1 MLLRNNCKT
10 VCIWVFCCLCV
21 LTAKAQ
27 NEISTPYSSHG
38 IGVLNRS
45 SNGILDAMGGVSYAM
60 QNPYYINFRN
70 PASYAAFDSLSFIA
84 DAAASVY
91 SSHLTEQQISQR
103 NTYAKPGYIAI
114 GLPVT
119 RHWRTS
125 VGIKPFSDIGYG
137 IENSEVIDDIGT
149 VNYTYSGKGGVNQL
163 YWGNAFKICKGLS
176 IGLNVSYLFGSVYSS
191 SNTEFEVGNLFN
203 TYVNDAYFVDGIYL
217 DAGLQYFFNIG
228 EKHRI
233 GIGAVYSNTAYIWAK
248 EKLLVNSYSG
258 TYVPTTL
265 YDTVL
270 FQEGLRGTLNIPQSV
285 GGGLSYTFH
294 DKLTV
299 AADVTWNNWAKFQFM
314 KPSHDTL
321 KNSISSSVGIQYIP
335 DPLSNKFFKK
345 MAFRA
350 GGKYSSGELV
360 VRNKPISEF
369 GVCIGVGVPL
379 TTFNT
384 HSSINIMFEYGKTGT
399 LANDLIRQ
407 NYFRF
412 SFCFTLQER
421 WYQRVKLD

>member
-1 MLLRNNCKT
+1 MLLRSDHRLW
-10 VCIWVFCCLCV
+10 ILLFCCL
-21 LTAKAQ
+21 LAFSAQAQ
-27 NEISTPYSSHG
+27 NEISTPYSSYG
-38 IGVLNRS
+38 IGVVNRA
-45 SNGILDAMGGVSYAM
+45 SNSILDAMGGTSYAM

-84 DAAASVY
+84 DAAASIY
-91 SSHLTEQQISQR
+91 SSHLTQMQLSQR

-125 VGIKPFSDIGYG
+125 VGIIPFSDIGYG
-137 IENSEVIDDIGT
+137 IENSDVIENIGT
-149 VNYTYSGKGGVNQL
+149 VNYTYSGEGGLNQL
-163 YWGNAFKICKGLS
+163 YWGNAFRICKGLS
-176 IGLNVSYLFGSVYSS
+176 IGLNASYLFGSVYAY
-191 SNTEFEVGNLFN
+191 SNTEFEGENIFN
-203 TYVNDAYFVDGIYL
+203 SYINDAYFVDGIYL
-217 DAGLQYFFNIG
+217 NAGIQYLFNVG

-233 GIGAVYSNTAYIWAK
+233 GLGAVYSNTAYIWAK

-258 TYVPTTL
+258 SYISTTL

-270 FQEGLRGTLNIPQSV
+270 YQDGLRGKLNIPQSV
-285 GGGLSYTFH
+285 GAGISYTYK

-299 AADVTWNNWAKFQFM
+299 AADVTWQEWTKYQFM
-314 KPSHDTL
+314 KQSNDTMQ
-321 KNSISSSVGIQYIP
+321 NSITTSLGVQFIP
-335 DPLSNKFFKK
+335 DPLSNKFFRK

-350 GGKYSSGELV
+350 GGRYSTGELV
-360 VRNKPISEF
+360 IRNKPISEF

-384 HSSINIMFEYGKTGT
+384 HSSINLMFEYGKSGT
-399 LANDLIRQ
+399 LSQDLVLQ

>member
-1 MLLRNNCKT
+1 MFL
-10 VCIWVFCCLCV
+10 FCCLFA
-21 LTAKAQ
+21 LSAQAQ
-27 NEISTPYSSHG
+27 NEISMPYSSHG
-38 IGVLNRS
+38 IGMVNRS
-45 SNGILDAMGGVSYAM
+45 SNGILDAMGGVSYGM

-91 SSHLTEQQISQR
+91 SSHLNQKQLHQK

-125 VGIKPFSDIGYG
+125 VGIMPFSDIGYG
-137 IENSEVIDDIGT
+137 IEDAEEIENIGK
-149 VNYTYSGKGGVNQL
+149 VNYTYSGEGGLNQL

-176 IGLNVSYLFGSVYSS
+176 IGLNASYIFGSVYAY
-191 SNTEFEVGNLFN
+191 SNTEFEGSNLFN
-203 TYVNDAYFVDGIYL
+203 TFINDAYFVDGIYL
-217 DAGLQYFFNIG
+217 DAGIQYMFNIG
-228 EKHRI
+228 ENHRI
-233 GIGAVYSNTAYIWAK
+233 GLGAVYSNTAYIWAK

-258 TYVPTTL
+258 TYISTTL

-270 FQEGLRGTLNIPQSV
+270 YKDDLRGRLNIPQSI
-285 GGGLSYTFH
+285 GGGFSYTYK
-294 DKLTV
+294 DKMTI
-299 AADVTWNNWAKFQFM
+299 AADVTWQNWAKYQFM
-314 KPSHDTL
+314 KPSNDTMR
-321 KNSISSSVGIQYIP
+321 NSITTSLGFQFIP
-335 DPLSNKFFKK
+335 DPLSNKFFRK
-345 MAFRA
+345 MAFRV
-350 GGKYSSGELV
+350 GGKYSTGELV
-360 VRNKPISEF
+360 LRNKPISEL

-384 HSSINIMFEYGKTGT
+384 HSSLNLMFEYGKVGT
-399 LANDLIRQ
+399 LANDLVRQ

>member
-1 MLLRNNCKT
+1 
-10 VCIWVFCCLCV
+10 
-21 LTAKAQ
+21 
-27 NEISTPYSSHG
+27 
-38 IGVLNRS
+38 
-45 SNGILDAMGGVSYAM
+45 MGGVSYGM

-84 DAAASVY
+84 DIAASVY
-91 SSHLTEQQISQR
+91 SSHIKQRQLSQK
-103 NTYAKPGYIAI
+103 NTYAKPGYITI

-125 VGIKPFSDIGYG
+125 VGILPFSDIGYSIDNTEV
-137 IENSEVIDDIGT
+137 IENIGS
-149 VNYTYSGKGGVNQL
+149 VNYVYSGKGGVNQL

-176 IGLNVSYLFGSVYSS
+176 IGLNASYLFGSVYAS
-191 SNTEFEVGNLFN
+191 SNTEFEGSNLFN
-203 TYVNDAYFVDGIYL
+203 TYINDAYFVDGIYF
-217 DAGLQYFFNIG
+217 DAGIQYMFDIG
-228 EKHRI
+228 EKHRV
-233 GIGAVYSNTAYIWAK
+233 GLGAVYSNTAYIWAK

-258 TYVPTTL
+258 SFVSTTL

-270 FQEGLRGTLNIPQSV
+270 YKDDLRGSLNIPQSV
-285 GGGLSYTFH
+285 GAGFSYTY
-294 DKLTV
+294 KNKMTI
-299 AADVTWNNWAKFQFM
+299 AADVTWRNWEKFQFM
-314 KPSHDTL
+314 KPSNDTAR
-321 KNSISSSVGIQYIP
+321 NSITTSLGIQFIP

-345 MAFRA
+345 MAFRV
-350 GGKYSSGELV
+350 GGKYSTGELML
-360 VRNKPISEF
+360 RNKPISEL

-384 HSSINIMFEYGKTGT
+384 HSSINILFEYGKVGT
-399 LANDLIRQ
+399 LANELILQ